1 MSVSKRLRFEIFRRD
16 NHACRYCGASA
27 PEATLTID
35 HVVPVTLG
43 GTDDPSN
50 LVAACKDCNS
60 GKSATSP
67 GAELVA
73 GVADDAL
80 RWARA
85 QLLAGEQMLADLGA
99 RDGLRAQ
106 FKARWDR
113 WQGGDGKPVDL
124 PDQWGASVDRFVSMG
139 LPMPVLLDC
148 VDKAM
153 HNKRISYHDLF
164 RYMCGIAW
172 KRVEEL
178 RCATASMVT
187 SATPQTT
194 TGNSPYRDALD
205 LLYGHLD
212 DVAMLTLPTQVTR
225 LADEF
230 DDRHVDDEDR
240 DGSQVDYSTWSAD
253 LKASVHLLEAQLD
266 AESDSD
272 DTWSQHICYLIVDTL
287 GGDYKAWLDRAR
299 TEWVQNG
306 VASPDWRDVDRTA
319 LRLAVEER
327 VRGASNNQ
335 AVD

>member
-16 NHACRYCGASA
+16 NNACRYCGASA

-43 GTDDPSN
+43 GTDDPTN
-50 LVAACKDCNS
+50 LVTACKDCNS
-60 GKSATSP
+60 GKSASNP
-67 GAELVA
+67 NAELVA

-85 QLLAGEQMLADLGA
+85 QHLAAEQMLADLGA

-113 WQGGDGKPVDL
+113 WQGGDGKPVEL
-124 PDQWGASVDRFVSMG
+124 PDQWGASVDRFMSVG

-148 VDKAM
+148 IDKAM
-153 HNKRISYHDLF
+153 HNKRIRYHDLF

-178 RCATASMVT
+178 RRATASMVT
-187 SATPQTT
+187 APSPQATAV
-194 TGNSPYRDALD
+194 NSPYRDALE
-205 LLYGHLD
+205 LLYGHLS
-212 DVAMLTLPTQVTR
+212 DVDTLTVPAQVA
-225 LADEF
+225 LLSGEF
-230 DDRHVDDEDR
+230 DDRHVDDR
-240 DGSQVDYSTWSAD
+240 DGDGFQVDYSTWSAD
-253 LKASVHLLEAQLD
+253 LKASVYLLETQLD

-287 GGDYKAWLDRAR
+287 GSDYKAWMDLARA
-299 TEWVQNG
+299 EWVEHG
-306 VASPDWRDVDRTA
+306 VTSPDWRDVDRTA
-319 LRLAVEER
+319 LRLAVEDF
-327 VRGASNNQ
+327 VRRTRNSQ